1 MLSTFF
7 QELFKIVNDS
17 SFYLLVGFLIAGLI
31 HEFISS
37 KRLAHHL
44 GGSSLKSILKAAL
57 IGAPLPLCSCGVIPA
72 AISLRKEGA
81 SKEATVSFLIS
92 TPETGVDSIFISY
105 ALLDPLMTVIRPV
118 AAIITSV
125 FAGLMEKIFG
135 KKDSFVR
142 AGIAVK
148 TPSRGGGI
156 PAEDGL
162 RSQDTDAKSKSRTNL
177 EKECCECEKDKS
189 KLEVSKK
196 TFWQRVKDSFNYG
209 FLDFFGDI
217 VIYIIF
223 GYLLA
228 ALISTLIPEDFIINN
243 FSGKG
248 IFPMLGML
256 AIGIPLYICS
266 TSATPI
272 ASALLLKGVAPGA
285 ALVLLL
291 SGPAT
296 NVTTMVAVGKFLG
309 KRSLVLYILSIMGVS
324 LVLGVALN
332 WLYDF
337 LKLAPQARVGEGS
350 ELIPFG
356 IKILSTFFFIIL
368 VLFLVWKKIRKLLRQ
383 TQDLSKS

>member
-1 MLSTFF
+1 
-7 QELFKIVNDS
+7 
-17 SFYLLVGFLIAGLI
+17 
-31 HEFISS
+31 
-37 KRLAHHL
+37 
-44 GGSSLKSILKAAL
+44 
-57 IGAPLPLCSCGVIPA
+57 
-72 AISLRKEGA
+72 
-81 SKEATVSFLIS
+81 
-92 TPETGVDSIFISY
+92 DSIFISY

-125 FAGLMEKIFG
+125 FAGISEMIFG
-135 KKDSFVR
+135 GKDSLKIDPLKK
-142 AGIAVK
+142 G
-148 TPSRGGGI
+148 
-156 PAEDGL
+156 
-162 RSQDTDAKSKSRTNL
+162 
-177 EKECCECEKDKS
+177 CCECEKDKS

-266 TSATPI
+266 TSVTPI

-309 KRSLVLYILSIMGVS
+309 KRSLVLYILSIMMVS
-324 LVLGVALN
+324 LVFGVALN

-337 LKLAPQARVGEGS
+337 LKLAPQVRVGEGS

-356 IKILSTFFFIIL
+356 IKILSTFFFMIL
-368 VLFLVWKKIRKLLRQ
+368 VLFLSWKKIRKLLKQ